1 MKHLFQSNFC
11 IEFSLKKSYL
21 HIIIQ
26 SQIKMLG
33 LMKLID
39 YKITLSLLSD
49 LLPLAEAVFL
59 ELPGLEW
66 DLSVCLSVCSD
77 GHWLP
82 GVSVLCHSETPAE
95 KHYGAHANPRPH
107 YSSQG
112 EILLQQAPRVCNA
125 YATHYW
131 KVFK

>member
-1 MKHLFQSNFC
+1 M
-11 IEFSLKKSYL
+11 
-21 HIIIQ
+21 
-26 SQIKMLG
+26 
-33 LMKLID
+33 
-39 YKITLSLLSD
+39 LSD

-82 GVSVLCHSETPAE
+82 GVSVLCHSETSAE

-112 EILLQQAPRVCNA
+112 EVLLQQAPKCAMPMLPIIEKFSNKWFLFHLLCLMGMFLSKNVAMPPLSKECII
-125 YATHYW
+125 
-131 KVFK
+131 V

>member
-59 ELPGLEW
+59 ELPGLE
-66 DLSVCLSVCSD
+66 
-77 GHWLP
+77 
-82 GVSVLCHSETPAE
+82 
-95 KHYGAHANPRPH
+95 
-107 YSSQG
+107 
-112 EILLQQAPRVCNA
+112 
-125 YATHYW
+125 
-131 KVFK
+131 